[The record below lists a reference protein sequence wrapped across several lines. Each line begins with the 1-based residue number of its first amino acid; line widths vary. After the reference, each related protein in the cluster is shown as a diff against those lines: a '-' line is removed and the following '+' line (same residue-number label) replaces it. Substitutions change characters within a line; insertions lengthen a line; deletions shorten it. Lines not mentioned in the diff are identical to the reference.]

1 MPVLDELLNQEIPAR
16 VRGNHALEHATLH
29 VLQERGFIGRLGG
42 ISDAGGFWIYGEVPT
57 EKLLLAAQEALERLQ
72 KGESALAVHPDCGT
86 NYAVSS
92 LAAGGLAWLGMQGTR
107 GKIGRQL
114 RRLPLAVL
122 LGVIGYQIA
131 RPMGPKLQER
141 VTTNADVS
149 RLKVVEVV
157 QQDVMGNAVHRV
169 RTRWN
174 GQENAA

>member
-1 MPVLDELLNQEIPAR
+1 
-16 VRGNHALEHATLH
+16 
-29 VLQERGFIGRLGG
+29 
-42 ISDAGGFWIYGEVPT
+42 
-57 EKLLLAAQEALERLQ
+57 LLAAQEALERLQ

-86 NYAVSS
+86 NYAVSG

-107 GKIGRQL
+107 GKLGRQL

-157 QQDVMGNAVHRV
+157 RQDVMGNAVHRV

-174 GQENAA
+174 EQENAA